1 MEILRKMSVGAI
13 NGVNGGFKDVTETRH
28 VARIMGIVRG
38 VETKETNIGRSY
50 KFTGE
55 FRGIN
60 EHGEEFSS
68 PVCYLPNP
76 ADAMLVEG
84 FTAANG
90 QQVGFAFDVF
100 VTPKPKRNSVDL
112 GYEYKIKPLFEAKPS
127 DPLAALIESV
137 GGAPKLAAPKPA
149 EPKLAAPHKAEP
161 ETPTS
166 IHKGKKSSES
176 A

>member
-76 ADAMLVEG
+76 ADSMLVEA

-112 GYEYKIKPLFEAKPS
+112 GYEYKIKPLLETKPS
-127 DPLAALIESV
+127 DPLAALMESA
-137 GGAPKLAAPKPA
+137 GGAPKLAAP
-149 EPKLAAPHKAEP
+149 HKV
-161 ETPTS
+161 ETSQPLVNKS
-166 IHKGKKSSES
+166 KKSAES
-176 A
+176 V